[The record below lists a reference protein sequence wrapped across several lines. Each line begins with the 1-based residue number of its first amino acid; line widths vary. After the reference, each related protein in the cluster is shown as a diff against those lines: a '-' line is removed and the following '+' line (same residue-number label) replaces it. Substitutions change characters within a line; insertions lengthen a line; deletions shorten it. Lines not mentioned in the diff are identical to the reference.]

1 MINERLMLKENP
13 NKWNVLEITTGY
25 DLGGMN
31 YFTGQP
37 EKRGYYLH
45 VQPME
50 IHGNCRTVTGFS
62 GIKYCLKEVK
72 RKSAKSEAEA
82 DRLADKIK
90 ILYINHILQ
99 KYNLELE

>member
-1 MINERLMLKENP
+1 MLNERLVLKENP
-13 NKWNVLEITTGY
+13 NKWNVLEVSTSY
-25 DLGGMN
+25 NLGGQN
-31 YFTGQP
+31 YFTGNT

-72 RKSAKSEAEA
+72 RKSAKAEAEA
-82 DRLADKIK
+82 DRIANNIK
-90 ILYINHILQ
+90 ASYINYVLQ
-99 KYNLELE
+99 KHNLKLK